1 MSPHSVPPPNKETKA
16 SHEWRIIALS
26 DLLQDQET
34 AKHISHLVN
43 QQHQFTELS
52 WPPCLQFPLTSCS
65 LHDTCKI
72 FTPTYFDFFCNH
84 TIDFKSKN
92 PISNLWRNKLINNT
106 TMIFFNFYSTISCFF
121 IQNRNSQAT
130 WLWPVIFTLEILYN
144 PLHFSSSSSLTLLQD
159 DTVTW
164 LSRKQSQAPFATVL
178 RWINQHHQWLFR
190 VSHVDWNTC
199 RMAALAVTFSG
210 RGACEWR
217 CSPSYVTISMAGSST
232 ARSTCF
238 LAGHPLT
245 LLHL

>member
-1 MSPHSVPPPNKETKA
+1 MENNCTLRPLTKSRNSKA
-16 SHEWRIIALS
+16 SISFSQPTAPIHRAVMAPMPAVS
-26 DLLQDQET
+26 FDLLLT
-34 AKHISHLVN
+34 TWHLQN
-43 QQHQFTELS
+43 I
-52 WPPCLQFPLTSCS
+52 P
-65 LHDTCKI
+65 I
-72 FTPTYFDFFCNH
+72 TPTYFDFFCNH

-121 IQNRNSQAT
+121 YTKSKFPGHLNVARHFHPWNSLQSIR
-130 WLWPVIFTLEILYN
+130 LF
-144 PLHFSSSSSLTLLQD
+144 FFFFFFFDSSPRWYRHV
-159 DTVTW
+159 TVTATE
-164 LSRKQSQAPFATVL
+164 SSPFRHRP
-178 RWINQHHQWLFR
+178 RWINQHHQLLFR

-210 RGACEWR
+210 KGACEWR

-238 LAGHPLT
+238 LAGQPLT